1 MLKFS
6 LHFIALLEGLLLCG
20 LIAIRYR
27 EVTPMIGFY
36 DYTVILTYM
45 GALAGMLGIVMSV
58 RGLYVNTILC
68 MAVALVCDTLD
79 GIVARKKKNR
89 TKNEMLFGIQIDS
102 LCDLIS
108 FGLCPATLFYM
119 LGMRG
124 IADMSLLGAY
134 CLCCVIRLG
143 YFNVLA
149 VQAELGTKG
158 DYHGLPVVCLDIAA
172 PAVYLAYLLVP
183 GRCSLW
189 VLRTAT
195 VLFGFLYILDFK
207 VKKPV
212 LWKFVAMGAAVLAPL
227 LILLLRCP
235 G

>member
-1 MLKFS
+1 
-6 LHFIALLEGLLLCG
+6 
-20 LIAIRYR
+20 
-27 EVTPMIGFY
+27 
-36 DYTVILTYM
+36 
-45 GALAGMLGIVMSV
+45 MSV
-58 RGLYVNTILC
+58 HGMYVNAILC

-108 FGLCPATLFYM
+108 FGVCPAALFYM
-119 LGMRG
+119 LGMKG
-124 IADMSLLGAY
+124 VFDMTLLGAY

-143 YFNVLA
+143 YFNVMA

-172 PAVYLAYLLVP
+172 PAVYLTYLLVP
-183 GRCSLW
+183 GSYKLW
-189 VLRTAT
+189 VLRLALA
-195 VLFGFLYILDFK
+195 LFGFLYILDFK

-212 LWKFVAMGAAVLAPL
+212 LWKFIAMGAAVLAPL

>member
-1 MLKFS
+1 
-6 LHFIALLEGLLLCG
+6 
-20 LIAIRYR
+20 
-27 EVTPMIGFY
+27 MIGFY
-36 DYTVILTYM
+36 DYTVILTYL
-45 GALAGMLGIVMSV
+45 GALAGLLGVAMSV
-58 RGLYVNTILC
+58 HGMYVNAILC

-108 FGLCPATLFYM
+108 FGVCPAALFYM
-119 LGMRG
+119 LGMKG
-124 IADMSLLGAY
+124 VFDMTLLGAY

-143 YFNVLA
+143 YFNVMA

-172 PAVYLAYLLVP
+172 PAVYLTYLLVP
-183 GRCSLW
+183 DSYKLW
-189 VLRTAT
+189 VLRLALA
-195 VLFGFLYILDFK
+195 LFGFLYILDFK

-212 LWKFVAMGAAVLAPL
+212 LWKFIAMGAAVLAPL

>member
-1 MLKFS
+1 
-6 LHFIALLEGLLLCG
+6 
-20 LIAIRYR
+20 
-27 EVTPMIGFY
+27 MIGFY
-36 DYTVILTYM
+36 DYTVILTYL
-45 GALAGMLGIVMSV
+45 GALAGLLGVAMSV
-58 RGLYVNTILC
+58 HGMYVNAILC

-108 FGLCPATLFYM
+108 FGVCPAALFYM
-119 LGMRG
+119 LGMKG
-124 IADMSLLGAY
+124 VFDMTLLGAY
-134 CLCCVIRLG
+134 CLCSVIRLG
-143 YFNVLA
+143 YFNVMA

-183 GRCSLW
+183 GSYKLW
-189 VLRTAT
+189 VLRLALA
-195 VLFGFLYILDFK
+195 LFGFLYILDFK

-212 LWKFVAMGAAVLAPL
+212 LWKFIAMGAAVLAPL